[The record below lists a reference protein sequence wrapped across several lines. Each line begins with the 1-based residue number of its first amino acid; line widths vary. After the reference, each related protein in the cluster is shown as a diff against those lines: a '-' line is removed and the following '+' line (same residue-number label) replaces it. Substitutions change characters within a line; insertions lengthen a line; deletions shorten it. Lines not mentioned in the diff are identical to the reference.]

1 MYKIAFI
8 EGDGIGPEIM
18 DSVKMVLAELK
29 VPLEWISLEIGQ
41 KAFEKFGNL
50 LPDTTL
56 DRITKVDATLKG
68 PLETQIAA
76 GHKSLNVSLRQALGL
91 YANIRPVIS
100 YKGHGLFSA
109 VDLVI
114 FRENTEDLYAG
125 VEYKRSEDEV
135 HALKIITRKAST
147 DIAKAGFDYA
157 RAHGRKRV
165 TAVHKANI
173 MKLSDG
179 LFLDAV
185 RAVAKDYAEITYDE
199 VIVDNMC
206 MQMVMSPE
214 QFDVIITENLYG
226 DILSDLAAGLVG
238 GLGLVPSANLSMT
251 TGIFEAVHGTAPNIA
266 GKGLANPIALL
277 LSSAMMLD
285 YLGEKEAATKL
296 RHAIESVLTA
306 CDPTVLTQDLKGNG
320 TTRTLTTAICS
331 ALKGSGGA
339 HD

>member
-18 DSVKMVLAELK
+18 SAVKIVLSELC
-29 VPLEWISLEIGQ
+29 VPIEWTPLEIGQ
-41 KAFEKFGNL
+41 KALEKHGSL
-50 LPDTTL
+50 LPTTTL
-56 DRITKVDATLKG
+56 ELIQASDATLKG

-76 GHKSLNVSLRQALGL
+76 GHKSLNVSLRQALSL

-147 DIAKAGFDYA
+147 DIAVAGFEYA
-157 RAHGRKRV
+157 KVHGRKRV

-179 LFLDAV
+179 LFLEAV
-185 RAVAKDYAEITYDE
+185 RAVAKDYPEIAYDE

-238 GLGLVPSANLSMT
+238 GLGLVPSANLSMS

-285 YLGEKEAATKL
+285 YLGEKEAARNL
-296 RHAIESVLTA
+296 RQAIETVLTA
-306 CDPTVLTQDLKGNG
+306 CDPRVLTPDLKGNG
-320 TTRTLTTAICS
+320 TTQTLTAAICS
-331 ALKGSGGA
+331 ALKGGS
-339 HD
+339 HE

>member
-18 DSVKMVLAELK
+18 TAVQVVLSELG
-29 VPLEWISLEIGQ
+29 VPIEWSPLEIGQ
-41 KAFEKFGNL
+41 KALEKYGSL
-50 LPDTTL
+50 LPTTTL
-56 DRITKVDATLKG
+56 EKIQAADATLKS

-100 YKGHGLFSA
+100 YAGHGLFSA
-109 VDLVI
+109 VNLVI

-125 VEYKRSEDEV
+125 VEYRRSEDEV

-147 DIAKAGFDYA
+147 DIAVAGFEYA

-179 LFLDAV
+179 LFLEAV
-185 RAVAKDYAEITYDE
+185 RAVAKAYPEITYDE

-285 YLGEKEAATKL
+285 YLGEKDAAKNL
-296 RHAIESVLTA
+296 RLAIETVLTA
-306 CDPTVLTQDLKGNG
+306 CDPLVLTADLKGKG
-320 TTRTLTTAICS
+320 TTMTLTTAICS
-331 ALKGSGGA
+331 ALKGLGGA